1 MTDFDTKAGLIHRGL
16 GVVARW
22 PQVLLVIP
30 SDSSH
35 DVAVDEM
42 FDHLGSQP
50 NADEVYSAV
59 TKRLRE
65 PQVLRSVAMLIDRPS
80 GIEALLYGAVEVVV
94 DGAIVANGSRGISNS
109 SLPKDVARITVRT
122 SNLSKAADPVAPFDL
137 RQGIAPGGGLT
148 LVTVSPGQTG
158 TPEPATSGA
167 KHPFGAAPAQPG
179 PGPMPGPGLAP
190 AQPEP
195 SPALAGAN
203 SQAPFSQQDPPNAGL
218 LGTQRVPGNG
228 LDRPAEAKPALNV
241 FPDGA
246 GAQAPPSAQS
256 GQGGPMATAP
266 ESGNPASSRATRAAG
281 YLVFDDNTN
290 FTVDRSYIVGR
301 DPSAQPGRDLEPLK
315 VETDAKTL
323 SRNHAEIKLVDNSVQ
338 IIDLESTNGTF
349 MWDKTF
355 ERWNQLAPHQAV
367 NIRPGDSI
375 ALGRRTFV
383 FEANVPI

>member
-42 FDHLGSQP
+42 FDRLGPQP
-50 NADEVYSAV
+50 DAEQVYDAV
-59 TKRLRE
+59 TRRLRE
-65 PQVLRSVAMLIDRPS
+65 PQVLRSVAILISRPA
-80 GIEALLYGAVEVVV
+80 GTEALLYGAVEVVV
-94 DGAIVANGSRGISNS
+94 DGAIVANGSRGISSS
-109 SLPKDVARITVRT
+109 SLPRDVDRITVRT

-148 LVTVSPGQTG
+148 LVSVAASSAESGASPIGAASSPPSPFTADG
-158 TPEPATSGA
+158 PEPSPA
-167 KHPFGAAPAQPG
+167 KA
-179 PGPMPGPGLAP
+179 
-190 AQPEP
+190 PEP
-195 SPALAGAN
+195 SPALSGT
-203 SQAPFSQQDPPNAGL
+203 SSGGPFGQGPDPSPFG
-218 LGTQRVPGNG
+218 GTSSATDTVH
-228 LDRPAEAKPALNV
+228 AKDPQPALNV
-241 FPDGA
+241 FPDSARAA
-246 GAQAPPSAQS
+246 GPGPAAPVAP
-256 GQGGPMATAP
+256 TAP
-266 ESGNPASSRATRAAG
+266 GPNAGVPLG
-281 YLVFDDNTN
+281 YLVFDDNSN
-290 FTVDRSYIVGR
+290 YSVDRSYVVGR
-301 DPSAQPGRDLEPLK
+301 DPSVQSGSDLEPLK
-315 VETDAKTL
+315 IPTDAKTL

-367 NIRPGDSI
+367 TIRPGDSI

-383 FEANVPI
+383 FEDSAPI

>member
-50 NADEVYSAV
+50 NADQVYDAV

-65 PQVLRSVAMLIDRPS
+65 PQVLRSVAMLIDRPA

-148 LVTVSPGQTG
+148 LVTVAGG
-158 TPEPATSGA
+158 HMG
-167 KHPFGAAPAQPG
+167 APAAGGSASQNPFEEQR
-179 PGPMPGPGLAP
+179 P

-195 SPALAGAN
+195 SPALSGTSGPQQFGQPEPAN
-203 SQAPFSQQDPPNAGL
+203 AAL
-218 LGTQRVPGNG
+218 LGTQRVPNNSME
-228 LDRPAEAKPALNV
+228 RPGESKPALSV
-241 FPDGA
+241 FPEGPGA
-246 GAQAPPSAQS
+246 GPGTNDPAPPNPSQMVP
-256 GQGGPMATAP
+256 GPGAP
-266 ESGNPASSRATRAAG
+266 PNGMPNAPAG

-301 DPSAQPGRDLEPLK
+301 DPSVQPGRNLEPLK

-323 SRNHAEIKLVDNSVQ
+323 SRNHAEIKLVDNTVQ

-383 FEANVPI
+383 FEATLPS